1 MLKCL
6 LKKIKMKITLK
17 LKIHFSFYNNCLLQK
32 FENYLIAKS
41 LQDLKKR
48 SKGWINR
55 VQMDNSNIHMI
66 YVLLDGVG
74 DLPHPDLDG
83 KTPLEAAN
91 TPTLD
96 KIASNGTIGEVISV
110 GKGIAPESDIAVFN
124 MLGYKFEHADYAG
137 RGVIEAIGVGIDF
150 KDGDLAL
157 RGNYST
163 LDENEVITD
172 RRAGRHIEK
181 EDADGIAKELE
192 EKIQFSIPDTKI
204 VVAPT
209 IGHRVT
215 VRIRAPSKKLS
226 SRITN
231 TDPAYSNI
239 GGMGVAKAVGDFLKV
254 EKCLPLED
262 VEDAKITSNLV
273 NEFSEQSINIM
284 KNSDINKKRKEQNK
298 KQLSCILLRDAGNK
312 YPDVP
317 PINEKHEM
325 KFSCI
330 VDMPVELGISEVL
343 KMKAFEA
350 GGLTDYEEKAKVA
363 AKAMETHNAI
373 YVHLKGPDEFGHDGD
388 AIGKMK
394 NIEEIDQRF
403 FKTLVENIDSS
414 NVAIIISADH
424 STPCINKGH
433 SDDPVPVVVSADFIK
448 NDGTTRMTEEQAKK
462 GSIGL
467 LQGAEVVTKSLE
479 LIRSQIK
486 PNH

>member
-1 MLKCL
+1 
-6 LKKIKMKITLK
+6 
-17 LKIHFSFYNNCLLQK
+17 
-32 FENYLIAKS
+32 
-41 LQDLKKR
+41 
-48 SKGWINR
+48 
-55 VQMDNSNIHMI
+55 MDNSDIHMI

-96 KIASNGTIGEVISV
+96 KIARNGAIGEVISV

-124 MLGYKFEHADYAG
+124 MLGYKFKHADYVG

-150 KDGDLAL
+150 RDGDLAL

-163 LDENEVITD
+163 LNDEDVIID

-181 EDADGIAKELE
+181 EDADGIAKEIE
-192 EKIQFSIPDTKI
+192 EKIRLSSPDI
-204 VVAPT
+204 SVVVAPT

-215 VRIRAPSKKLS
+215 VRIRKESQKLS

-231 TDPAYSNI
+231 TDPAYMNI
-239 GGMGVAKAVGDFLKV
+239 GGMGVAKAVGDFLKI

-262 VEDAKITSNLV
+262 TEDSKFTANIV
-273 NEFSEQSINIM
+273 NEFSEKSIEIM
-284 KNSDINKKRKEQNK
+284 KNSQINKRRQGENK

-312 YPDVP
+312 YPDVI
-317 PINEKHEM
+317 PINEKYGM
-325 KFSCI
+325 NFSCI

-350 GGLTDYEEKAKVA
+350 GGLTDYEEKARVA
-363 AKAMETHNAI
+363 AKAMETQNSI

-414 NVAIIISADH
+414 KVAIIISADH

-433 SDDPVPVVVSADFIK
+433 SDDPVPILVSGDFIK
-448 NDGTTRMTEEQAKK
+448 KDGTTRMTEKQAKK

-467 LQGAEVVTKSLE
+467 LQGADVVEKALE
-479 LIRSQIK
+479 LIKSQI
-486 PNH
+486 

>member
-1 MLKCL
+1 MNNSD
-6 LKKIKMKITLK
+6 
-17 LKIHFSFYNNCLLQK
+17 IH
-32 FENYLIAKS
+32 I
-41 LQDLKKR
+41 
-48 SKGWINR
+48 
-55 VQMDNSNIHMI
+55 I

-96 KIASNGTIGEVISV
+96 KIAGNGVIGEVISV

-124 MLGYKFEHADYAG
+124 MLGYKFNHAEYAG
-137 RGVIEAIGVGIDF
+137 RGVIEAIGIGIDF

-157 RGNYST
+157 RGNFST
-163 LDENEVITD
+163 LNDEDVIID
-172 RRAGRHIEK
+172 RRAGRQIEK
-181 EDADGIAKELE
+181 EDADGIAKEIE
-192 EKIQFSIPDTKI
+192 TKI
-204 VVAPT
+204 KFSNPNTSVIVSPT

-215 VRIRAPSKKLS
+215 IRIRTDSQKLS
-226 SRITN
+226 SKITN

-239 GGMGVAKAVGDFLKV
+239 GGMGVAKAVGDFLKI
-254 EKCLPLED
+254 EKCLPMED
-262 VEDAKITSNLV
+262 TNDSKFTADLV
-273 NEFSEQSINIM
+273 NEFSEQSIKIM
-284 KNSDINKKRKEQNK
+284 KESGINKKRKEQNK

-317 PINEKHEM
+317 PINEKHAM
-325 KFSCI
+325 QFSCI
-330 VDMPVELGISEVL
+330 VDMPVELGIAEVL
-343 KMKAFEA
+343 KMKTFEA
-350 GGLTDYEEKAKVA
+350 GGLTDYEEKARVA
-363 AKAMETHNAI
+363 AKAMETQNSI

-403 FKTLVENIDSS
+403 FKTLIENIDPSK
-414 NVAIIISADH
+414 VAIVISADH

-433 SDDPVPVVVSADFIK
+433 SDDPVPVLVSGNFIK

-467 LQGAEVVTKSLE
+467 LQGAEVVSKSIE
-479 LIRSQIK
+479 IIKSQI
-486 PNH
+486 

>member
-1 MLKCL
+1 
-6 LKKIKMKITLK
+6 
-17 LKIHFSFYNNCLLQK
+17 
-32 FENYLIAKS
+32 
-41 LQDLKKR
+41 
-48 SKGWINR
+48 
-55 VQMDNSNIHMI
+55 MDNSKVHMI

-74 DLPHPDLDG
+74 DLPHPNLNG

-96 KIASNGTIGEVISV
+96 KIASNGVIGEVISV

-124 MLGYKFEHADYAG
+124 MLGYKFEHVDYAG
-137 RGVIEAIGVGIDF
+137 RGVIEAIGIGIDF

-163 LDENEVITD
+163 LNEEEIITD

-192 EKIQFSIPDTKI
+192 EKIKFSDPDTKI

-215 VRIRAPSKKLS
+215 VRIRTPSKKLS
-226 SRITN
+226 SKITN

-239 GGMGVAKAVGDFLKV
+239 GGMGVAKAVGDFLKI

-262 VEDAKITSNLV
+262 VENSKFTANLV
-273 NEFSEQSINIM
+273 NEFSEQSIKIM
-284 KNSDINKKRKEQNK
+284 KESKINKKRKEENK

-317 PINEKHEM
+317 PINEKHKM

-350 GGLTDYEEKAKVA
+350 GGLTDYEEKARVA
-363 AKAMETHNAI
+363 ANAMETQNAI

-414 NVAIIISADH
+414 KVAIIISADH

-433 SDDPVPVVVSADFIK
+433 SDDPVPVIVSADFIK

-479 LIRSQIK
+479 LIRSQIEL
-486 PNH
+486 NH

>member
-1 MLKCL
+1 MQALKES
-6 LKKIKMKITLK
+6 IRTLIDSDI
-17 LKIHFSFYNNCLLQK
+17 L
-32 FENYLIAKS
+32 
-41 LQDLKKR
+41 
-48 SKGWINR
+48 
-55 VQMDNSNIHMI
+55 DNSDVHLI

-96 KIASNGTIGEVISV
+96 KIASNGSIGEVISV

-124 MLGYKFEHADYAG
+124 MLGYKFNHTEYVG
-137 RGVIEAIGVGIDF
+137 RGVIEAIGIGIDF

-163 LDENEVITD
+163 LNEEGVIID
-172 RRAGRHIEK
+172 RRAGRHIET
-181 EDADGIAKELE
+181 EDTCGIAKEIE
-192 EKIQFSIPDTKI
+192 EKIKFSHPDTS
-204 VVAPT
+204 VVVSPT

-215 VRIRAPSKKLS
+215 VRIRVNSQKLS
-226 SRITN
+226 ARITN

-239 GGMGVAKAVGDFLKV
+239 GGMGVAKAVGDFLKI
-254 EKCLPLED
+254 EKCLPLEGT
-262 VEDAKITSNLV
+262 EDSKFTANLV
-273 NEFSEQSINIM
+273 NEFSEQTIDIM
-284 KNSDINKKRKEQNK
+284 KESKINKKRQEQNK

-312 YPDVP
+312 YPDVI
-317 PINEKHEM
+317 PINEKYAM

-350 GGLTDYEEKAKVA
+350 GGLTDYEEKARVA
-363 AKAMETHNAI
+363 AKAMETQNAI

-388 AIGKMK
+388 AIGKTK

-414 NVAIIISADH
+414 KVTIIISADH

-433 SDDPVPVVVSADFIK
+433 SDDPVPVLVSGDFIK

-467 LQGAEVVTKSLE
+467 LQGAEVVPKALE
-479 LIRSQIK
+479 LIKSQI
-486 PNH
+486 

>member
-1 MLKCL
+1 M
-6 LKKIKMKITLK
+6 
-17 LKIHFSFYNNCLLQK
+17 
-32 FENYLIAKS
+32 
-41 LQDLKKR
+41 LQDLKESIR
-48 SKGWINR
+48 SGLTGNIL
-55 VQMDNSNIHMI
+55 DNSDIHMI

-74 DLPHPDLDG
+74 DLPHPDLNG

-96 KIASNGTIGEVISV
+96 KIASNGAIGEVISV

-124 MLGYKFEHADYAG
+124 MLGYKFQHADYSG

-150 KDGDLAL
+150 KNGDLAL

-163 LDENEVITD
+163 LDDEQIIID

-181 EDADGIAKELE
+181 EDADGIAKEIE
-192 EKIQFSIPDTKI
+192 EKIKLSSPDI
-204 VVAPT
+204 SVVVAPT

-215 VRIRAPSKKLS
+215 VRIRKNSQKLS

-239 GGMGVAKAVGDFLKV
+239 GGMGVAKAVGDFMKI

-262 VEDAKITSNLV
+262 TEDSKFTANLV
-273 NEFSEQSINIM
+273 NEFSEKSISIM
-284 KNSDINKKRKEQNK
+284 KESEINKKRQSENK
-298 KQLSCILLRDAGNK
+298 KLLSCILLRDAGNK
-312 YPDVP
+312 YPDVI
-317 PINEKHEM
+317 PINEKYGM
-325 KFSCI
+325 NFSCI

-343 KMKAFEA
+343 EMKAFEA
-350 GGLTDYEEKAKVA
+350 GGLTDYEEKARVA
-363 AKAMETHNAI
+363 AKAMETQNSI

-414 NVAIIISADH
+414 KVAIIISADH

-433 SDDPVPVVVSADFIK
+433 SDDPVPVLVSGDFIK

-467 LQGAEVVTKSLE
+467 LQGAEVVAKSLE
-479 LIRSQIK
+479 LIKSQI
-486 PNH
+486 

>member
-1 MLKCL
+1 
-6 LKKIKMKITLK
+6 
-17 LKIHFSFYNNCLLQK
+17 
-32 FENYLIAKS
+32 
-41 LQDLKKR
+41 
-48 SKGWINR
+48 
-55 VQMDNSNIHMI
+55 MDNSNVHLI

-83 KTPLEAAN
+83 KTPLEAAK

-96 KIASNGTIGEVISV
+96 KIASNGSIGEVISV

-124 MLGYKFEHADYAG
+124 MLGYKFDHSDYVG
-137 RGVIEAIGVGIDF
+137 RGVIEGIGIGIDF

-163 LDENEVITD
+163 LNEEGIITD
-172 RRAGRHIEK
+172 RRAGRQIER
-181 EDADGIAKELE
+181 EDADGIAREIE
-192 EKIQFSIPDTKI
+192 EKIKFSDPDTS
-204 VVAPT
+204 VVVSPT

-215 VRIRAPSKKLS
+215 VRIRVKSRKLS
-226 SRITN
+226 SKITN

-239 GGMGVAKAVGDFLKV
+239 GGMGVAKAVGDFLKI
-254 EKCLPLED
+254 EKCLPLEET
-262 VEDAKITSNLV
+262 EDAKFTADLV
-273 NEFSEQSINIM
+273 NEFSEQSISIL
-284 KNSDINKKRKEQNK
+284 KDSKINKKRQEQNK

-312 YPDVP
+312 YPNVI
-317 PINEKHEM
+317 PINEKYTM

-350 GGLTDYEEKAKVA
+350 GGLTDYEEKARVA
-363 AKAMETHNAI
+363 AKAMETQNAI

-414 NVAIIISADH
+414 KVAIIISADH
-424 STPCINKGH
+424 STPCIYKGH
-433 SDDPVPVVVSADFIK
+433 SDDPVPILVSGDFIK
-448 NDGTTRMTEEQAKK
+448 KDGTTRMTEEQAKK

-467 LQGAEVVTKSLE
+467 LQGAEVVLKSLE
-479 LIRSQIK
+479 LIKSQT
-486 PNH
+486 

>member
-1 MLKCL
+1 
-6 LKKIKMKITLK
+6 
-17 LKIHFSFYNNCLLQK
+17 
-32 FENYLIAKS
+32 
-41 LQDLKKR
+41 
-48 SKGWINR
+48 
-55 VQMDNSNIHMI
+55 MDNSDIHMI

-74 DLPHPDLDG
+74 DLPHPDLQG

-96 KIASNGTIGEVISV
+96 KIASNGCIGEVISV

-124 MLGYKFEHADYAG
+124 MLGYKFNHAEYVG
-137 RGVIEAIGVGIDF
+137 RGVIEAIGIGIDF

-163 LDENEVITD
+163 LNDDEVIID
-172 RRAGRHIEK
+172 RRAGRNIEK
-181 EDADGIAKELE
+181 EDAEGVAKEIE
-192 EKIQFSIPDTKI
+192 EKIKLSSPDTSV

-215 VRIRAPSKKLS
+215 VRIRANNKKLS
-226 SRITN
+226 SKITN

-239 GGMGVAKAVGDFLKV
+239 GGMGVAKAVGDFLKI

-262 VEDAKITSNLV
+262 DESSKFTANIV
-273 NEFSEQSINIM
+273 NEFSEQSIKIM
-284 KNSDINKKRKEQNK
+284 KESQINKKRKEQAK

-312 YPDVP
+312 YPDVI
-317 PINEKHEM
+317 PINEKYSM
-325 KFSCI
+325 QFSCI
-330 VDMPVELGISEVL
+330 VDMPVELGISDVL
-343 KMKAFEA
+343 KMKAYEA
-350 GGLTDYEEKAKVA
+350 GGLTDYEEKARVA
-363 AKAMETHNAI
+363 AKAMETQNSI

-414 NVAIIISADH
+414 KVAIVISADH

-433 SDDPVPVVVSADFIK
+433 SDDPVPVLVSADFIK

-467 LQGAEVVTKSLE
+467 LQGAEVVPKALE
-479 LIRSQIK
+479 LIKSQT
-486 PNH
+486 

>member
-1 MLKCL
+1 
-6 LKKIKMKITLK
+6 
-17 LKIHFSFYNNCLLQK
+17 
-32 FENYLIAKS
+32 
-41 LQDLKKR
+41 
-48 SKGWINR
+48 
-55 VQMDNSNIHMI
+55 MDNSDIHII

-74 DLPHPDLDG
+74 DLPHPDLEG

-96 KIASNGTIGEVISV
+96 KIASNGCIGEVISV

-124 MLGYKFEHADYAG
+124 MLGYKFNHSEYAG
-137 RGVIEAIGVGIDF
+137 RGVIEAIGIGIDF

-163 LDENEVITD
+163 LNDDGVIID
-172 RRAGRHIEK
+172 RRAGRNIEK
-181 EDADGIAKELE
+181 EDAHGVAKEIE
-192 EKIQFSIPDTKI
+192 QKIKLSSPNTSV

-215 VRIRAPSKKLS
+215 VRIRTNSRKLS
-226 SRITN
+226 SKITN

-239 GGMGVAKAVGDFLKV
+239 GGMGVAKAVGDFLKI

-262 VEDAKITSNLV
+262 DEDSKFTANIV
-273 NEFSEQSINIM
+273 NEFSEQSIKIM
-284 KNSDINKKRKEQNK
+284 KESQINKKRKEQGK
-298 KQLSCILLRDAGNK
+298 KELSCILLRDAGNK
-312 YPDVP
+312 YPDVI
-317 PINEKHEM
+317 PINEKYSM
-325 KFSCI
+325 QFSCI
-330 VDMPVELGISEVL
+330 VDMPVELGISDVL

-350 GGLTDYEEKAKVA
+350 GGLTDYEEKARVA
-363 AKAMETHNAI
+363 AKAMETQNSI

-388 AIGKMK
+388 AVGKMK

-414 NVAIIISADH
+414 KVAIVISADH

-433 SDDPVPVVVSADFIK
+433 SDDPVPVLISADFIQ

-467 LQGAEVVTKSLE
+467 LQGAEVIPKALE
-479 LIRSQIK
+479 LIKSQT
-486 PNH
+486 